1 MNPDRAEEYFCRG
14 CQGENPEDIEF
25 YDEQLQAEKVEVLN
39 IRLEVK
45 NLIIYNLINNKPIS
59 TPLSIGVFLRLF
71 IYLKHIRNIMGSLLM
86 EVLKKLMFLMIFL
99 ILGSG

>member
-25 YDEQLQAEKVEVLN
+25 YDEQLQEEKVEVLN

-45 NLIIYNLINNKPIS
+45 N
-59 TPLSIGVFLRLF
+59 
-71 IYLKHIRNIMGSLLM
+71 
-86 EVLKKLMFLMIFL
+86 
-99 ILGSG
+99 

>member
-45 NLIIYNLINNKPIS
+45 KLN
-59 TPLSIGVFLRLF
+59 
-71 IYLKHIRNIMGSLLM
+71 YLQSHQQ
-86 EVLKKLMFLMIFL
+86 
-99 ILGSG
+99 

>member
-1 MNPDRAEEYFCRG
+1 DDGDCFVCACRFLNPDRAEEYFCRG

-45 NLIIYNLINNKPIS
+45 N
-59 TPLSIGVFLRLF
+59 
-71 IYLKHIRNIMGSLLM
+71 
-86 EVLKKLMFLMIFL
+86 
-99 ILGSG
+99 

>member
-1 MNPDRAEEYFCRG
+1 CLHLISIYYIISINDDGDCFVCACRFLNPDRAEEYFCRG

-45 NLIIYNLINNKPIS
+45 N
-59 TPLSIGVFLRLF
+59 
-71 IYLKHIRNIMGSLLM
+71 
-86 EVLKKLMFLMIFL
+86 
-99 ILGSG
+99 